1 MNEQAWREE
10 LAAALRER
18 LEVIGDREAR
28 ERDAAAHLERLQAAS
43 EKIDALWAVSP
54 GRAHAGLAHF
64 FERRS
69 YDKALAWLEEK

>member
-1 MNEQAWREE
+1 MKEEAWREE

-28 ERDAAAHLERLQAAS
+28 ERDAAAHLERLRAAS
-43 EKIDALWAVSP
+43 EKIDTLWAVSP
-54 GRAHAGLAHF
+54 GRADAGLAHF
-64 FERRS
+64 IERRS